1 MRNGG
6 RYSRPHNVAETLISW
21 AFPAGRGAAWQRFW
35 TGLVTRTGA
44 ARGSAGGTLR
54 SARQELADHAA
65 EAAWKAR
72 PGIEKKPPVERREAG
87 VPIARDARRLASAW
101 RADRKA
107 RSGCLTGTRAP
118 PGAPL
123 PSVRGSRWKTASPA
137 PQTTGAAKHGQDSS
151 ISPGSN
157 LDSDIGIIRFR
168 YWLTLSQ
175 RRIRCPDM
183 QDTSREAFLPAR
195 FAWPEA

>member
-1 MRNGG
+1 MK
-6 RYSRPHNVAETLISW
+6 AE
-21 AFPAGRGAAWQRFW
+21 RGAAPPR
-35 TGLVTRTGA
+35 GLVTRTGA
-44 ARGSAGGTLR
+44 ARGSAGWALR

-65 EAAWKAR
+65 EAVWKAR
-72 PGIEKKPPVERREAG
+72 PGIAKKPQVERREAG
-87 VPIARDARRLASAW
+87 VPIARDAGRLASAW

-123 PSVRGSRWKTASPA
+123 PSAEGTTWKTASPA
-137 PQTTGAAKHGQDSS
+137 PQTTGAAKHAQNSS

-157 LDSDIGIIRFR
+157 LDSDIGIVCFR

-175 RRIRCPDM
+175 RRTRCPDM
-183 QDTSREAFLPAR
+183 QEITREAFLPAR